1 MQQKVKIESI
11 RIQLNCAAF
20 GNISQHL
27 AISRNIWQNSHML
40 QFPLLPTPQ
49 DFTARLQQIE
59 LLSQVLI
66 HLPVA
71 QQHKLHIFHQQTLK
85 SALFSAK
92 IEGNTLSLIEVK
104 DLDQSG
110 YKNREK
116 REISNVLQALSWLQD
131 MVQLDENNLKILHQK
146 IMNQLDADAG
156 KFRSESSAIFDQYG
170 NVVYLTPSPQEMRQM
185 LAVWYPQAQLA
196 ERASWQQKLLNI
208 ACSHYYFEKIHPFL
222 DGNGRTGRAVLQW
235 QLQQLNL
242 FNDFILPI
250 EQFFDAKR
258 NNYYQF
264 LEKNSRQQREFVEFF
279 LTGIAWS
286 LEQLLTDIKESVND
300 TMSEEQTLL
309 AQLLPRRRE
318 IFHIIEDHPYSTL
331 DSIWRRFPRLP
342 KRTLSY
348 DLQQL
353 VKAQLLNKH
362 GSTKGVVYTA
372 KRFKPA

>member
-1 MQQKVKIESI
+1 
-11 RIQLNCAAF
+11 
-20 GNISQHL
+20 
-27 AISRNIWQNSHML
+27 ML
-40 QFPLLPTPQ
+40 QFPLLSIPQ

-71 QQHKLHIFHQQTLK
+71 NQHKLHIFHQQTLK

-92 IEGNTLSLIEVK
+92 IEGNTLSLIEVN
-104 DLDQSG
+104 DLDQSS

-116 REISNVLQALSWLQD
+116 REISNVLQALSWLKN
-131 MVQLDENNLKILHQK
+131 MTQLDEDNLKNLHQK
-146 IMNQLDADAG
+146 VMDQLNADAG
-156 KFRSESSAIFDQYG
+156 KFRSETSAIFDQYG
-170 NVVYLTPSPQEMRQM
+170 NVVYLTPDPQEMRQM
-185 LAVWYPQAQLA
+185 LAIWYSQVQFGK
-196 ERASWQQKLLNI
+196 ETTWQQKLLNI

-222 DGNGRTGRAVLQW
+222 DGTGRAVLQW

-250 EQFFDAKR
+250 EQFFDTKR
-258 NNYYQF
+258 SNYYQF

-279 LTGIAWS
+279 LTGIIRS
-286 LEQLLTDIKESVND
+286 LEQLLTDIKEFAND

-309 AQLLPRRRE
+309 RQLLPRRRE

-331 DSIWRRFPRLP
+331 NSIWRRFPRLP

-362 GSTKGVVYTA
+362 GSTKGVVYTT
-372 KRFKPA
+372 KRFKLI